1 MLISIDD
8 PAPAFVPPKQRAA
21 MQAMLQHSL
30 ENYHSL
36 PPELRRIRSRRLSR
50 PTPYK
55 TAPGPLRQLITD
67 PDASYSSTY
76 SGALSQLSINPNIK
90 SPDAAP
96 LSKKPI
102 LPAGLELSDPRP
114 VKFGPSIARP
124 RVPSTTR
131 RVALGWSKRSN
142 AKNDNKENSFTQSV
156 GTKT

>member
-1 MLISIDD
+1 
-8 PAPAFVPPKQRAA
+8 

-36 PPELRRIRSRRLSR
+36 PPELRRIRSRQISR
-50 PTPYK
+50 PSPYK
-55 TAPGPLRQLITD
+55 TTSISLRPLLM
-67 PDASYSSTY
+67 DAELNTPSQSASAIKPRFLDTELNGLLSH

-90 SPDAAP
+90 SPEHSYI
-96 LSKKPI
+96 LKKPV
-102 LPAGLELSDPRP
+102 LPASLEISDPGSI
-114 VKFGPSIARP
+114 KFGLSTTRP

-142 AKNDNKENSFTQSV
+142 NTNDHKENNMAQSL